1 MFLDLK
7 LTFVDGRTDRNEP
20 NAQPRFLLCMCEVIL
35 GISCDEAE
43 RKRSVALKSQAHHW
57 SLCFL
62 QSILQRFSLCPF
74 SPPTL
79 PSNSRMYTFFLL
91 VKFPKS
97 RLTAPVNSFIPH
109 FSCLWNHLP
118 ETVLSH
124 PSLQDLSHPQFC
136 PMIFITPLT
145 FINPTILLLLCFL
158 PSSLSSFPV
167 RSFP

>member
-1 MFLDLK
+1 MECCSLLWTGAPASHLDYVESKDLK
-7 LTFVDGRTDRNEP
+7 
-20 NAQPRFLLCMCEVIL
+20 II
-35 GISCDEAE
+35 GISHDEA
-43 RKRSVALKSQAHHW
+43 RAQALLFWSGRLVGGLSLSLSAFQLFSHIAPSALSVSGTPQHLKEAHV
-57 SLCFL
+57 
-62 QSILQRFSLCPF
+62 
-74 SPPTL
+74 L
-79 PSNSRMYTFFLL
+79 PVNPLL